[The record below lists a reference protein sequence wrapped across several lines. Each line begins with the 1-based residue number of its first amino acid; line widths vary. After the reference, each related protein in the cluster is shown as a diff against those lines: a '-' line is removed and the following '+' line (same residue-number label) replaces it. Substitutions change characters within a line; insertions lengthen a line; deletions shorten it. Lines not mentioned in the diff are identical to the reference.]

1 MAQKKIIRSIKGSE
15 VDFDLMKV
23 KQNMLQRDK
32 PNGVEVREQ
41 YIDIRRRRNP
51 RRNVADLER
60 EQQAN
65 VADAR
70 EKIQQS
76 KKTREADEKT
86 ASEIKEIVEG
96 TPAEVDSTPAVIT
109 ATDIV
114 ETPSATEEPKKAVKK
129 IVKKTD

>member
-1 MAQKKIIRSIKGSE
+1 MGSE

-23 KQNMLQRDK
+23 KQTMLNRDK
-32 PNGVEVREQ
+32 PQGVEVREQ

-60 EQQAN
+60 EQNQN

-70 EKIQQS
+70 EKIQRS
-76 KKTREADEKT
+76 KENRIKAEEAANTVVDVVEDAPVDVVVNDE
-86 ASEIKEIVEG
+86 S
-96 TPAEVDSTPAVIT
+96 SAVIKAKDVAAP
-109 ATDIV
+109 AT
-114 ETPSATEEPKKAVKK
+114 SKKK

>member
-1 MAQKKIIRSIKGSE
+1 MAQKKITKSIMGSE

-23 KQNMLQRDK
+23 KQTMLNRDK
-32 PNGVEVREQ
+32 PQGVEVREQ

-60 EQQAN
+60 EQNQN

-70 EKIQQS
+70 EKIQRS
-76 KKTREADEKT
+76 KENRIKAEEAANTVVDVVEDAPVDVVVNDE
-86 ASEIKEIVEG
+86 S
-96 TPAEVDSTPAVIT
+96 SAVIKAKDVAAP
-109 ATDIV
+109 AT
-114 ETPSATEEPKKAVKK
+114 SKKK